1 MEKLEKDSQR
11 ILEIKYFTNKYNWK
25 GINFLTE
32 IKECKNFE
40 KIIQQ
45 LHIFCQK
52 QSRRNKT
59 ILHFET

>member
-32 IKECKNFE
+32 IKECKSL
-40 KIIQQ
+40 K
-45 LHIFCQK
+45 K
-52 QSRRNKT
+52 
-59 ILHFET
+59 

>member
-1 MEKLEKDSQR
+1 MQK
-11 ILEIKYFTNKYNWK
+11 
-25 GINFLTE
+25 
-32 IKECKNFE
+32 FE

-45 LHIFCQK
+45 LHIVCQK

>member
-45 LHIFCQK
+45 LHIFC
-52 QSRRNKT
+52 
-59 ILHFET
+59 